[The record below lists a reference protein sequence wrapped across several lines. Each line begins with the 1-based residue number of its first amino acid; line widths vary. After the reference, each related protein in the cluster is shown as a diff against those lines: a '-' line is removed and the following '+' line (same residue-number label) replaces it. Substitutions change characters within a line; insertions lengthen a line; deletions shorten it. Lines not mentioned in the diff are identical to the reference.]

1 MFRLH
6 FYFGFLF
13 SLVLVWAGCG
23 KSGNERPIGTPTE
36 GMQRIAS
43 KNAEFGWKLFQTTT
57 AGGNDQ
63 NVLISPLS
71 VHLALAMAVNGAS
84 GNTRQEML
92 QALHS
97 ADYLITDAMNKDW
110 QDLMD
115 LLTRQSGHPSVT
127 LRNAFFYD
135 PARLRLENAFREK
148 LAEFYTAHIAQDN
161 FNQAE
166 GARDRINSWVKESTK
181 GKIDKVVEDIKPEDL
196 AFLVNAL
203 HFKADWSVAFDV
215 QASSEGDF
223 RPSASEK
230 QTVTYMTGDRDFNTY
245 RDSRLEAVDLPFRDS
260 TYSLT
265 LLMGRNAADFQTQWI
280 GNTEWSEI
288 KSIWQKMGYGRA
300 LVQLPRMQLQY
311 EQQMIPLLQNLGMQ
325 EAFTPGVASF
335 DALGRSLTGPDIYIS
350 SVFHKAVLEVDEKGA
365 EGAAITSI
373 TFSTTSLPPV
383 FTFNRPYVVLL
394 RHIPTNTLLFAGKVV
409 QPQ

>member
-181 GKIDKVVEDIKPEDL
+181 GK
-196 AFLVNAL
+196 
-203 HFKADWSVAFDV
+203 
-215 QASSEGDF
+215 
-223 RPSASEK
+223 
-230 QTVTYMTGDRDFNTY
+230 
-245 RDSRLEAVDLPFRDS
+245 S
-260 TYSLT
+260 T
-265 LLMGRNAADFQTQWI
+265 R
-280 GNTEWSEI
+280 
-288 KSIWQKMGYGRA
+288 
-300 LVQLPRMQLQY
+300 
-311 EQQMIPLLQNLGMQ
+311 
-325 EAFTPGVASF
+325 
-335 DALGRSLTGPDIYIS
+335 
-350 SVFHKAVLEVDEKGA
+350 
-365 EGAAITSI
+365 
-373 TFSTTSLPPV
+373 
-383 FTFNRPYVVLL
+383 
-394 RHIPTNTLLFAGKVV
+394 
-409 QPQ
+409 